1 MKHYGDDLKIM
12 LRLGQI
18 RDLDKLTESI
28 CHGRSE
34 WLLRI
39 APVYNLASLWLS
51 DAAEYARKD
60 GIYRFGF
67 KKRLKTADQYM
78 ESRLKEVVRFA
89 QDNQGRKFILDV
101 FDRSEDVM
109 RRHSDHLFYPIFN
122 YLSKMGFDH
131 LDTCAALSVALVIC
145 QLCDRAEYE
154 IQMKW
159 KQQYGYT
166 IPLIVDMREASKKI
180 EEVLDL
186 LNKADKDICFTDDKT
201 CSDAMQ
207 AFITNAF
214 SVHMPNTAAGIALDM
229 NPEIKKAADREALKE
244 AKRNY
249 EKMLSAES

>member
-1 MKHYGDDLKIM
+1 M
-12 LRLGQI
+12 LQVGQI

-51 DAAEYARKD
+51 DAAEYAKKE
-60 GIYRFGF
+60 GIYKFEF
-67 KKRLKTADQYM
+67 KKRIKTADQYL

-89 QDNQGRKFILDV
+89 QDKQGRKFILDV

-122 YLSKMGFDH
+122 YLSKLGLEH

-145 QLCDRAEYE
+145 QLCDRAERE

-159 KQQYGYT
+159 KLQYGYT
-166 IPLIVDMREASKKI
+166 IPLIVDMREASKMI

-186 LNKADKDICFTDDKT
+186 LNKPDKDVNFSHDKT
-201 CSDAMQ
+201 CFDAMQ

-214 SVHMPNTAAGIALDM
+214 SVHMPNTAAGEALGM
-229 NPEIKKAADREALKE
+229 NPEIRRELDREALRE
-244 AKRNY
+244 AQRN
-249 EKMLSAES
+249 AD

>member
-1 MKHYGDDLKIM
+1 M
-12 LRLGQI
+12 LQVGQI

-39 APVYNLASLWLS
+39 APVYNMASLWLS
-51 DAAEYARKD
+51 DAAEYAKKD
-60 GIYRFGF
+60 GIYRFGL
-67 KKRLKTADQYM
+67 KKRIKTADQYL

-89 QDNQGRKFILDV
+89 QDKQGRKFILDV

-109 RRHSDHLFYPIFN
+109 RKHSNHLFYPIFN
-122 YLSKMGFDH
+122 YLARLGLDH
-131 LDTCAALSVALVIC
+131 LDTCAALAVALVIC
-145 QLCDRAEYE
+145 QLCDRAEHE

-166 IPLIVDMREASKKI
+166 IPLIVDMRLASKMV

-186 LNKADKDICFTDDKT
+186 LNKPDKDISFTDDKT

-214 SVHMPNTAAGIALDM
+214 SVHMPNVAAGKALDM
-229 NPEIKKAADREALKE
+229 NPGIRREVDKEALKQ
-244 AKRNY
+244 AKKRIRP
-249 EKMLSAES
+249 

>member
-1 MKHYGDDLKIM
+1 MKKYGDDLKTM
-12 LRLGQI
+12 LMVGQI

-51 DAAEYARKD
+51 DAAEYAKKD
-60 GIYRFGF
+60 GIYRFGL
-67 KKRLKTADQYM
+67 KKRIKTADQYL

-89 QDNQGRKFILDV
+89 QDKQGRKFILDV

-109 RRHSDHLFYPIFN
+109 RKHSNHLFYPIFN

-131 LDTCAALSVALVIC
+131 LDTCAALAVALVIC
-145 QLCDRAEYE
+145 QLCDRAEHE

-166 IPLIVDMREASKKI
+166 IPLIVDMREAAKKI

-186 LNKADKDICFTDDKT
+186 LNKPDKDISFTDDKT

-214 SVHMPNTAAGIALDM
+214 SVHMPNTAAGEALDM
-229 NPEIKKAADREALKE
+229 NPEIKKAADRELLKE

>member
-1 MKHYGDDLKIM
+1 MKKYGDDLKTM
-12 LRLGQI
+12 LMVGQI

-51 DAAEYARKD
+51 DAAEYAKSD
-60 GIYRFGF
+60 GIYRFRL
-67 KKRLKTADQYM
+67 KKRIKTADQYL

-89 QDNQGRKFILDV
+89 QDDKGRKFILDV

-122 YLSKMGFDH
+122 YLARLGLDH

-145 QLCDRAEYE
+145 QLCDRAEQE

-166 IPLIVDMREASKKI
+166 IPLIVDMRLASKMV
-180 EEVLDL
+180 EDAMEL
-186 LNKADKDICFTDDKT
+186 LNKPDKDISFTDDKT

-214 SVHMPNTAAGIALDM
+214 SVHTPNTAAGIALDM
-229 NPEIKKAADREALKE
+229 NPEIKRAADRELLKE